1 MANALSDVY
10 AMGGVPLTAMN
21 IICFPINTLDRDIL
35 KRTLLGGL
43 DTMHKAGVIL
53 VGGHSVEDQEFKY
66 GLSVTG
72 TVHPDKVLL
81 NSTARVGD
89 KVILTKALGTGII
102 NTAVKAHMAD
112 EALEQASINCM
123 KQLNKT
129 AAEAMIAVGGTHACT
144 DVTGF
149 GLLGHAAEMIEG
161 KPVGMTIRASAVPV
175 FDGLRPLAEMGILP
189 GGLHRNKKYRLPIVT
204 QGRACP
210 GWLFDVFF
218 DPQTSGGLLISVDGK
233 KAETLLSTL
242 QERGVGDAAII
253 GEITAEGAGHI
264 SVE

>member
-21 IICFPINTLDRDIL
+21 IICFPINTLDKNIL
-35 KRTLLGGL
+35 KQTLRGGL
-43 DTMHKAGVIL
+43 DTMHEAGVIL
-53 VGGHSVEDQEFKY
+53 VGGHSVEDKEFKY

-72 TVHPDKVLL
+72 TVHPDNVLL
-81 NSTARVGD
+81 NSTAQVGD
-89 KVILTKALGTGII
+89 RIILTKALGTGII
-102 NTAVKAHMAD
+102 NTAVKARMAD
-112 EALEQASINCM
+112 NALEQASIDCM

-129 AAEAMIAVGGTHACT
+129 AAEAMIAVGGAHACT

-161 KPVGMTIRASAVPV
+161 KTLGMTIRASTVPV
-175 FDGLRPLAEMGILP
+175 FEGLQPLAEMGILP
-189 GGLHRNKKYRLPIVT
+189 GGLHRNKKYRLSIVT
-204 QGRACP
+204 RGPTCP
-210 GWLFDVFF
+210 AWLFDVFF

-242 QERGVGDAAII
+242 QEYGIENAAII
-253 GEITAEGAGHI
+253 GEITAEGAGQI